1 MPLTITL
8 HRVGDE
14 QAEARVDEQLLAT
27 FNPLVLITN
36 QPLHPS
42 PRNTID
48 PYVYGYRLWESLG
61 GRNLKGLLDPLPRAP
76 NLKSLI
82 TISTDDPVLASIPWE
97 YLHSG
102 IRQDAFLVFDFLF
115 MREVP
120 NTNAPTAP
128 SADVPWRLV
137 AMGSDPLIDKMLD
150 NEGNIK
156 SYSRV
161 PRLNIIGTLDDLQ
174 RNIERKLV
182 AIRWQRIGPY
192 INMLD
197 SLDTNE
203 PILFHYAGYW
213 DKSNGASV
221 LCLDDGTG
229 CMERQPVAELAAHC
243 RQRVYCMFLNTC
255 HVADLTESGAHM
267 VLALVQGGI
276 PVVVN
281 THYCV
286 LNDEQA
292 AFAATFYHHLAFSI
306 HPAQAL
312 YRARQKLQQHFP
324 NDPILWGIPSL
335 SMMEGYTWPLRES
348 VAMPIE
354 PVAETPINTLALQAP
369 EQLLGREYTLVD
381 LANLFVQKGRRVITI
396 QGADG
401 VGKSTLAYALAHQL
415 RFFFTDGIYA
425 LSLKLSGE
433 YPKLNVAV
441 VRRMLAELLHIQHH
455 PAFSQPATEPTSGF
469 RQSDLPPM
477 EGVEGTE
484 PAHVVP
490 EFGET
495 HLLFR
500 QAHLQPVAGVESV
513 EHVEDMLTK
522 EQEKA
527 LVEYVQGRTMLLL
540 FDNYETVLWLL
551 GRDRNQDEPAEQD
564 TEQYAE
570 AQAMQ
575 RLVKRLARAGCCMLF
590 TSRQSPVRVRGE
602 TLYPRLREGH
612 LPGLD
617 EEGSIELFRLY
628 GSTRVYGADFPV
640 AVAREVEYNPL
651 AIQLAATRWQTV
663 QEGEA
668 AFLHTLHDG
677 LERARAAGMSE
688 HRHIVTISMHLSMAV
703 LPEALRQ
710 GLLTLSLIAN
720 PCITPTHAAVVWGMF
735 ERQNGEFLCD
745 TQRAHTWLEQLR
757 YGFLVKAVEH
767 DAEHSTIREYALHPV
782 IADGVLDVARSI
794 DMDHARAWYAEWI
807 EHMLLR
813 SCNAECV
820 SYDEHAIG
828 EMRPILA
835 DIAAALHYLPDVR
848 RGWAAWV
855 AVHVFRTWGWIVE
868 SNRMLTLA
876 KTIAQKMGDDRL
888 LARVYY
894 VEGMLVATAGGNTPV
909 AQTRFG
915 QAIALAEKRQ
925 DWHAQAAIVLHMAAL
940 QENCGDLTNA
950 MYAYQ
955 QALRLYGELGD
966 KHGRATT
973 IARMAHV
980 LELRG
985 ELGDAIHYYQQALEL
1000 YEMLSIMAGKAA
1012 MLHAIALVL
1021 VLREGYVEALGYY
1034 QQALELRETLGDVR
1048 GKTET
1053 LYEMARALE
1062 LRGDFVQAMRHYEQL
1077 LKSYETLGDWHG
1089 KARTL
1094 HNMAFALRRYGDFTQ
1109 AMRYYRQALDLKE
1122 NLGDVKGKAATLHN
1136 MAGLLVTRGN
1146 LTEAIAYYEQA
1157 LALSEHLDDGRSR
1170 ATTLFMLAQ
1179 AELRAGNFESAL
1191 AHADESK
1198 RVFQQMGA
1206 TREVGQAQAV
1216 LDMIEESLH
1225 AGAGHF
1231 GNVANALSGRV
1242 ASLMADVESVD
1253 TIETTTVTHE
1263 ADAEDEQHL
1272 SLRQRI
1278 MHWRDAG
1285 CDAVQLEVLLDAIQ
1299 AMALELLRA
1308 ECTSCGIIV
1317 AKRWALA
1324 QDIAYLRAVYP
1335 LPIAGVHA
1343 FLHILQLLLRDE
1355 PGMRD
1360 AAQQIATHLPERFA
1374 TLVEEV
1380 YQL

>member
-8 HRVGDE
+8 HRFGDE
-14 QAEARVDEQLLAT
+14 QAEAHVDGQLFAT
-27 FNPLVLITN
+27 FNPLDLLAN
-36 QPLHPS
+36 HPLHPS
-42 PRNTID
+42 PRNTVD

-82 TISTDDPVLASIPWE
+82 TISTDDPALASIPWE

-120 NTNAPTAP
+120 HANAPPAP
-128 SADVPWRLV
+128 RADVPWRLV
-137 AMGSDPLIDKMLD
+137 AMGSDPLIDKMI
-150 NEGNIK
+150 NSEGNIK
-156 SYSRV
+156 DYSRV
-161 PRLNIIGTLDDLQ
+161 PRLKIMGTLDDLQ

-182 AIRWQRIGPY
+182 AIRWQRVGPY
-192 INMLD
+192 INILN
-197 SLDTNE
+197 SLDTDE

-213 DKSNGASV
+213 DKSNGTSV

-229 CMERQPVAELAAHC
+229 CMQRQSVAELAAHC

-255 HVADLTESGAHM
+255 HVADLTESGTHM
-267 VLALVQGGI
+267 ILALVQGGI

-281 THYCV
+281 THYTV

-292 AFAATFYHHLAFSI
+292 VFAATFYHHLAFSI
-306 HPAQAL
+306 HPSQAL

-324 NDPILWGIPSL
+324 NEPTIWGIPAL
-335 SMMEGYTWPLRES
+335 SMMEGYRWPLRES
-348 VAMPIE
+348 VTMPIE
-354 PVAETPINTLALQAP
+354 PVTEPPINTLALQKP
-369 EQLLGREYTLVD
+369 EHLLGREYTLVD
-381 LANLFVQKGRRVITI
+381 LARLFVQKRRKVITI

-401 VGKSTLAYALAHQL
+401 VGKSTLAHALAHQL

-441 VRRMLAELLHIQHH
+441 VRRMLAELLHIEHY
-455 PAFSQPATEPTSGF
+455 PAFSQPATEPATGF
-469 RQSDLPPM
+469 RQAEYPPI
-477 EGVEGTE
+477 EGVEGTDSV
-484 PAHVVP
+484 HVVT

-495 HLLFR
+495 HVLFR

-513 EHVEDMLTK
+513 EHVDDMLTE
-522 EQEKA
+522 EQENA
-527 LVEYVQGRTMLLL
+527 LVEYVQGRNMLLL

-551 GRDRNQDEPAEQD
+551 GRDRNQSDTDERDA
-564 TEQYAE
+564 EQYAE
-570 AQAMQ
+570 AQTMQ
-575 RLVKRLARAGCCMLF
+575 HLVKRLARAGCCMLF

-612 LPGLD
+612 LLGLD
-617 EEGSIELFRLY
+617 EESSIDELFRLY

-663 QEGEA
+663 QDGEA
-668 AFLHTLHDG
+668 AFLRALRDG
-677 LERARAAGMSE
+677 LQRARAAGMSE

-703 LPEALRQ
+703 LPESLRQ
-710 GLLTLSLIAN
+710 GLLALSLVAN

-735 ERQNGEFLCD
+735 VQQDGNFLCD
-745 TQRAHTWLEQLR
+745 TQRAYTWLEQLR
-757 YGFLVKAVEH
+757 YGFFVKAVEH
-767 DAEHSTIREYALHPV
+767 DAAHSSMREYALHPV
-782 IADGVLDVARSI
+782 IADGVLDVARGV
-794 DMDHARAWYAEWI
+794 DMDDARTWYAEWI

-820 SYDEHAIG
+820 AYDEHAIG

-835 DIAAALHYLPDVR
+835 DIAAALHYLPDAR

-876 KTIAQKMGDDRL
+876 KTIAQQTGDDRL

-894 VEGMLVATAGGNTPV
+894 VEGMLVATAGGNASV

-940 QENCGDLTNA
+940 KENCGDLTNA
-950 MYAYQ
+950 MHAYQ

-1012 MLHAIALVL
+1012 MLHAIALVF
-1021 VLREGYVEALGYY
+1021 VLRKGYVEALGYY
-1034 QQALELRETLGDVR
+1034 QQALELKETLGDVR

-1053 LYEMARALE
+1053 LYEMARTLE
-1062 LRGDFVQAMRHYEQL
+1062 LRGDFVQAIRHYEQL
-1077 LKSYETLGDWHG
+1077 LKDYETLGDWHG

-1094 HNMAFALRRYGDFTQ
+1094 HNMAFALRRHGDFTQ

-1122 NLGDVKGKAATLHN
+1122 TLGDVKGKAATLHN

-1146 LTEAIAYYEQA
+1146 LTEAIAYYEQS
-1157 LALSEHLDDGRSR
+1157 LALSERLDDGRGR

-1179 AELRAGNFESAL
+1179 AELRAGNFEAAL

-1198 RVFQQMGA
+1198 RIFQQLGA

-1225 AGAGHF
+1225 ASTGHF
-1231 GNVANALSGRV
+1231 GSVSNALAGRV
-1242 ASLMADVESVD
+1242 ASLMADIEAID
-1253 TIETTTVTHE
+1253 TIETTTAIGEV
-1263 ADAEDEQHL
+1263 DLGDEHL
-1272 SLRQRI
+1272 PLRQRI
-1278 MHWRDAG
+1278 MRWRDAG
-1285 CDAVQLEVLLDAIQ
+1285 CDVASLDVLLDAIQ

-1308 ECTSCGIIV
+1308 ECTSCGSIV

-1324 QDIAYLRAVYP
+1324 EDIAYVRAVRP
-1335 LPIAGVHA
+1335 LPIEGVHA
-1343 FLHILQLLLRDE
+1343 FLHVLQLLLRHE

-1360 AAQQIATHLPERFA
+1360 EAQQIATRLPERFA
-1374 TLVEEV
+1374 AIVKDIYE
-1380 YQL
+1380 Q